1 MLQPQSTFQSR
12 PFFYMMCV
20 GILVAWAV
28 VGIAT
33 GHTYL
38 MYWRAAPADFDGW
51 AAVAF
56 SIALLVAAMA
66 MSVRMVLGRPRKGEW
81 RASSFMFLIS
91 FTLIAVAMACELA
104 PRVLGISAP
113 TQFTGLVAEG
123 SLRSLLNASWVAAFA
138 ASALPA
144 VFSWLKISCIV
155 LVGLAI
161 VFKIFGVTRK
171 STDDHPAL
179 AAALYLVFG
188 FPFLAWIS
196 LELIQYVFGILP
208 SAPAKPFDS
217 FHARASLVLSALV
230 AISGLWLFALLAMLA
245 LALRAIGV
253 SVQWQK
259 THPPDEAID
268 AF

>member
-1 MLQPQSTFQSR
+1 MHQPQATFQSR
-12 PFFYMMCV
+12 PFFYLMCV

-56 SIALLVAAMA
+56 SMALLVAAIA
-66 MSVRMVLGRPRKGEW
+66 MSLRMVRGRPGKGEW

-91 FTLIAVAMACELA
+91 VTLVAVAMACELA
-104 PRVLGISAP
+104 PRVLGASAP
-113 TQFTGLVAEG
+113 AQFTGLVAEG

-138 ASALPA
+138 AGALPA
-144 VFSWLKISCIV
+144 VFSWLKTSCIV

-161 VFKIFGVTRK
+161 VFKIFGVTKK
-171 STDDHPAL
+171 SVGDHPVL

-208 SAPAKPFDS
+208 SAHAKPSDS
-217 FHARASLVLSALV
+217 FHAMASLMLSALV

-245 LALRAIGV
+245 VVLRAVGV

-259 THPPDEAID
+259 THTRDEAID
-268 AF
+268 SF